1 MNLSFRLFREAHTG
15 SILFALIVLTS
26 FFAGGLAILQSFQL
40 SGVIS
45 QVFIEGKSLIEV
57 MPVLRS
63 ILFIVLAR
71 AVFILLNDGLAGKLA
86 VAIKTRL
93 RNLLIQKI
101 DQLGPE
107 FLKNETTGELTTTAL
122 QGVDAL
128 DAYFSHYLPQVILAA
143 ILPLTILI
151 VVFPLDTLS
160 GIIFLLTA
168 PLIPIFMILIGKSA
182 QAQTNRQWRALTQL
196 GVYFLDTLQGIGTLK
211 ALGQSRKRTLEV
223 REASDRYRAITM
235 NVLRITFL
243 TALVLELVATLST
256 AVVAVEIGLRLL
268 YGRIEFQ
275 QAFFI
280 LLIAPDFYLP
290 MRTLSLRYHAG
301 MTGVTAAEKIYQLL
315 DAPERNVILP
325 ASNTNLATV
334 MEGDFQLEVKEL
346 SLTYSGQVT
355 AALNHISITFEK
367 GKHYVLVGPSG
378 SGKSSLARLLL
389 RFIEP
394 DEGQLL
400 LNGEDIRCWSKKEWR
415 CQAGWLP
422 QKPALFNDTLENN
435 ITLGVEGYSQA
446 DVKQAIET
454 AGLSGLI
461 ARLPEGGK
469 TRLLEGGY
477 RFSGGELQRI
487 ALARGILRNPRLIVL
502 DEPMEHLDPEGSEAL
517 SRSFSDFMLGKTS
530 VTIAHRLSTIL
541 HAHEIIFL
549 QRGQMIAFG
558 THAGLLETCPA
569 YRGFV
574 FPGGGELG

>member
-1 MNLSFRLFREAHTG
+1 MNLSSRLFREPHTG
-15 SILFALIVLTS
+15 SLLFASIVLTS
-26 FFAGGLAILQSFQL
+26 FLAGGLAILQSFQL

-45 QVFIEGKSLIEV
+45 QVFLEGKSLIDV
-57 MPVLRS
+57 LPVLRM

-93 RNLLIQKI
+93 RNLLLQKI
-101 DQLGPE
+101 DRLGPE

-128 DAYFSHYLPQVILAA
+128 DAYFSQYLPQVILAA

-160 GIIFLLTA
+160 GIVFLLTA
-168 PLIPIFMILIGKSA
+168 PLIPIFMILIGKSV
-182 QAQTNRQWRALTQL
+182 QTQTSHQWRALTQL
-196 GVYFLDTLQGIGTLK
+196 GVYFLDTLQGLATLK
-211 ALGQSRKRTLEV
+211 ALGQSQKRTLEV
-223 REASDRYRAITM
+223 RETSDQYRVITM

-315 DAPERNVILP
+315 DTPERKIDLP
-325 ASNTNLATV
+325 ASKHNLATL
-334 MEGDFQLEVKEL
+334 MEGDYQLEVRDL
-346 SLTYSGQVT
+346 SLTYSGQAT
-355 AALNHISITFEK
+355 AALNQISFSLNK
-367 GKHYVLVGPSG
+367 GKHYALVGPSG

-394 DEGQLL
+394 DGGQIL
-400 LNGEDIRCWSKKEWR
+400 LNSEDIHAWSKEEWR
-415 CQAGWLP
+415 RLVGWIP
-422 QKPALFNDTLENN
+422 QKPALLNDSLINN
-435 ITLGVEGYSQA
+435 ITLGMDCFSQVDLA
-446 DVKQAIET
+446 QAIEA
-454 AGLSGLI
+454 AGLFDLI
-461 ARLPEGGK
+461 ARLPEGGR
-469 TRLLEGGY
+469 TPLLESGY
-477 RFSGGELQRI
+477 RFSGGEIQRI
-487 ALARGILRNPRLIVL
+487 ALARGVLRNPRLIVM

-517 SRSFSDFMLGKTS
+517 SRSFSDFMHGKTS
-530 VTIAHRLSTIL
+530 ITIAHRLSTIL
-541 HAHEIIFL
+541 HADEIIFL
-549 QRGQMIAFG
+549 QSGQLMGFG
-558 THAGLLETCPA
+558 THSHLLETCPE
-569 YRGFV
+569 YRSFV
-574 FPGGGELG
+574 FPVGGEK

>member
-1 MNLSFRLFREAHTG
+1 MNLSSRLFREAHTG
-15 SILFALIVLTS
+15 SLLFASIVLTS
-26 FFAGGLAILQSFQL
+26 FLAGGLAILQSFQL

-45 QVFIEGKSLIEV
+45 QVFLEGKSLIDV
-57 MPVLRS
+57 LPVLRM

-93 RNLLIQKI
+93 RNLLLQKI
-101 DQLGPE
+101 DRLGPE

-128 DAYFSHYLPQVILAA
+128 DAYFSQYLPQVILAA

-160 GIIFLLTA
+160 GIVFLLTA
-168 PLIPIFMILIGKSA
+168 PLIPIFMILIGKSV
-182 QAQTNRQWRALTQL
+182 QTQTSHQWRALTQL
-196 GVYFLDTLQGIGTLK
+196 GVYFLDTLQGIATLK
-211 ALGQSRKRTLEV
+211 ALGQSQKRTLEV
-223 REASDRYRAITM
+223 RETSDQYRVITM

-315 DAPERNVILP
+315 DTPERKIDLP
-325 ASNTNLATV
+325 ASKHNLATF
-334 MEGDFQLEVKEL
+334 MEGDYQLEVRDL
-346 SLTYSGQVT
+346 SLTYSGQVS
-355 AALNHISITFEK
+355 AALNQISFSLK
-367 GKHYVLVGPSG
+367 RGKHYGLVGPSG

-394 DEGQLL
+394 DGGQIL
-400 LNGEDIRCWSKKEWR
+400 LNSEDIHAWSKEEWR
-415 CQAGWLP
+415 RLVGWIP
-422 QKPALFNDTLENN
+422 QKPALLNDSLINN
-435 ITLGVEGYSQA
+435 ITLGMDCFSQA
-446 DVKQAIET
+446 DLAQAIEA
-454 AGLSGLI
+454 AGLSDLI
-461 ARLPEGGK
+461 ARLPEGGR
-469 TRLLEGGY
+469 TPLLESGY
-477 RFSGGELQRI
+477 RFSGGEIQRI
-487 ALARGILRNPRLIVL
+487 ALARGVLRNPRLIVM

-517 SRSFSDFMLGKTS
+517 SRSFSDFLHGKTS
-530 VTIAHRLSTIL
+530 ITIAHRLSTIL
-541 HAHEIIFL
+541 HADEIIFL
-549 QRGQMIAFG
+549 QSGQLMGFG
-558 THAGLLETCPA
+558 THSHLLETCPE
-569 YRGFV
+569 YQSFV
-574 FPGGGELG
+574 FPVGGEK